1 MHRRRSHKKNNI
13 VRKTM
18 KGIRKTAA
26 AIVPKVEAGLENLG
40 SKVSSLAVRSA
51 PTVKKGLSSMYGI
64 LKTGTNAAV
73 RTISSTLKR
82 GRSRRHKKSRRH
94 TRRRR

>member
-1 MHRRRSHKKNNI
+1 MSRRSSHKRSSLA
-13 VRKTM
+13 RKTM
-18 KGIRKTAA
+18 KNLKRTASVV
-26 AIVPKVEAGLENLG
+26 VPKVEAGLENLG

-51 PTVKKGLSSMYGI
+51 PTVKKGLASMYGI

-82 GRSRRHKKSRRH
+82 GRSRRHKKSRKH